1 MGRRSSLLLA
11 MVGCISG
18 LGGQNTFLQSLDA
31 SAMPDTARI
40 DRINDDAYA
49 FVKAK
54 PESAAATQYQFS
66 RLATQDANGQTVEYS
81 RIVEQ

>member
-1 MGRRSSLLLA
+1 
-11 MVGCISG
+11 
-18 LGGQNTFLQSLDA
+18 
-31 SAMPDTARI
+31 MPDTARI